1 MTSAGHTGNRE
12 FGAVAF
18 LLAMVLCHGAM
29 LLEMLPMLRS
39 GYQDFTI
46 FYTAGR
52 LVRSGQTAALYNL
65 SAQYRTQQEFA
76 PDVHIRRGAL
86 PYNHPP
92 FEALIFVPFTLAGYP
107 LAFAIWTLCNG
118 AMLAVAL
125 AMLKKQ
131 FAELK
136 QFSGLF
142 LALAALGFFPIA
154 IALIQ
159 GQDAILLL
167 LISVMG
173 VVAAAKGRDVAAGA
187 LLALGLFKFHLML
200 PLLLMVATKRPRV
213 LVGFAPVALLL
224 AGVSVAMVGWHG
236 AGDYV
241 RFVLQLERGGA
252 GAVVSDMPNL
262 RGLVANLAEAHI
274 GNSWSMLATL
284 AVSVAVMVA
293 ALRRARQI
301 GDSVPQLFAL
311 ATITTI
317 LVSYHALPYDL
328 SLALP
333 TALFLFAGS
342 GQPGKSSHRPDIW
355 LLALLFLTPLH
366 VLLWLRWSQFSWY
379 VLVLIALL
387 WRVGRGFPEKQNAV

>member
-1 MTSAGHTGNRE
+1 MALASFGQKRK

-52 LVRSGQTAALYNL
+52 LVRSGQTADLYDL

-92 FEALIFVPFTLAGYP
+92 FEALLFLPFTFVGYP
-107 LAFAIWTLCNG
+107 LAYALWTVLNL
-118 AMLAVAL
+118 AMLAIAL

-136 QFSGLF
+136 KFSALF
-142 LALAALGFFPIA
+142 LSLAAVGFFPIA

-159 GQDAILLL
+159 GQDAILFL
-167 LISVMG
+167 LISVLG
-173 VVAAAKGRDVAAGA
+173 LVAATKGRDVAAGA
-187 LLALGLFKFHLML
+187 LLALGLFKFHLIL
-200 PLLLMVATKRPRV
+200 PLLLVVAVKKPRV
-213 LVGFAPVALLL
+213 LIGFAPVALLL
-224 AGVSVAMVGWHG
+224 AGTSVAMVGWHG
-236 AGDYV
+236 AADYV
-241 RFVLQLERGGA
+241 RFVLQLERRGA

-262 RGLVANLAEAHI
+262 RGLIANLASARI
-274 GNSWSMLATL
+274 PSPWIAVLTL
-284 AVSVAVMVA
+284 AISLAVMVI
-293 ALRRARQI
+293 ALRRARKI
-301 GDSVPQLFAL
+301 DSIPQLFAL
-311 ATITTI
+311 ATLTTI

-328 SLALP
+328 SLLFP
-333 TALFLFAGS
+333 SSLFLFAAS
-342 GQPGKSSHRPDIW
+342 DQPETDRHRLDPW
-355 LLALLFLTPLH
+355 LLALLFLTPLY
-366 VLLWLRWSQFSWY
+366 VLLWLHWNQFSWY

-387 WRVGRGFPEKQNAV
+387 WRVGRGFLEEQIAV